1 MNTNMNTTTT
11 IKPKTRICENI
22 KKTGTCVYGKNC
34 HFAHDVKE
42 LTVSKCAFGQ
52 RCVFIHYA
60 DGKVCNKVCYTN
72 GSKICKFLHPNE
84 NISELFLR
92 LESKPLPPVPSTP
105 PQLELITP
113 MTFPPLAPKK
123 APPLPTPAPAF
134 DLTPL
139 RLDLDSGLA
148 TNSTSSGITSE
159 TPTDPDEWVTV
170 RGKKPP
176 TVEAPPP
183 PPVVKREMKMVA
195 TVNAKDLLQ
204 SVEKW
209 VESGLTELV
218 LTIEYD

>member
-1 MNTNMNTTTT
+1 MNTNMNAV
-11 IKPKTRICENI
+11 KSKTRICENI

-52 RCVFIHYA
+52 RCVFINYT

-72 GSKICKFLHPNE
+72 GSKVCKFLHPNE
-84 NISELFLR
+84 NITDLFER
-92 LESKPLPPVPSTP
+92 LESKPVLPSSP

-113 MTFPPLAPKK
+113 ITFPPLAPKK
-123 APPLPTPAPAF
+123 VSTLTVPLQVPTF

-139 RLDLDSGLA
+139 RLDLDTGF
-148 TNSTSSGITSE
+148 TSE
-159 TPTDPDEWVTV
+159 FPKNTDDWVTV

-176 TVEAPPP
+176 AVEVVFTPLP
-183 PPVVKREMKMVA
+183 PPVFKREMKMVA
-195 TVNAKDLLQ
+195 TVNAKDLLP

-209 VESGLTELV
+209 MESGLTELV